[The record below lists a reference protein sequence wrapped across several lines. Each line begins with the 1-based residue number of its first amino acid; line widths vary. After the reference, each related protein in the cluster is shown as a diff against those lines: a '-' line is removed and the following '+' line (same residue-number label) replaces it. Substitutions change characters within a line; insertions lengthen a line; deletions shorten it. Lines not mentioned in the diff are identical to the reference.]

1 MDKKQSREE
10 WLKNLKS
17 DKGTPQ
23 WYEENKD
30 NLSPEDNLVYQ
41 VLQHVE
47 KHGVAPIIAHGAYGP
62 EEDTK
67 SNAWIEKVEFP
78 KEGGSYVKYYGCP
91 FRVKGISFAP
101 TVKAMQFPK
110 YMFAG
115 FIKDTWKNC
124 KLIFPILGILWL
136 VNRNGLLKLLD
147 QYLWEIIDVRI
158 MRNFIG
164 IRELIPFFEAAG
176 HENVAWLKQAVAA
189 AEENH
194 KVMYWPESWYNKC
207 EAEIHRCL
215 IESSKGEGIWESIF
229 ARLARFFRLFL
240 FIDNTYK
247 SRSQDAL
254 AEGKDI
260 YGTLDIFLRREN
272 VSRNRNTF
280 KFLKY
285 ILWFALLTS
294 PSLKRIITKFFKN
307 LDREK
312 VKMDEDDWYFAS
324 TYRSYNFRDLPY
336 PERRKHRE
344 EMNKKFGVVLWPI
357 VTKQTV

>member
-1 MDKKQSREE
+1 MNREE
-10 WLKNLKS
+10 WLKSLKS

-23 WYEENKD
+23 WYEENKG
-30 NLSPEDNLVYQ
+30 NLTPEDELMRQ

-47 KHGVAPIIAHGAYGP
+47 KFGVAPIIAHGAYGP
-62 EEDTK
+62 EEDAK

-78 KEGGSYVKYYGCP
+78 EKGGSFIKYYGCP

-124 KLIFPILGILWL
+124 KLIFPLLGILWFI
-136 VNRNGLLKLLD
+136 NRKGLLNLFD
-147 QYLWEIIDVRI
+147 QILWELIDVRI
-158 MRNFIG
+158 LRNWVLMRD
-164 IRELIPFFEAAG
+164 LIPFFEAAG
-176 HENVAWLKQAVAA
+176 HENVAQLKRHIADLELQ
-189 AEENH
+189 N

-215 IESSKGEGIWESIF
+215 IESAKGEGIWESIF

-240 FIDNTYK
+240 FLDNTYK

-254 AEGKDI
+254 SEGKDL
-260 YGTLDIFLRREN
+260 YGTLDVFLRREN

-280 KFLKY
+280 KFIKY
-285 ILWFALLTS
+285 ILWFCLLTS
-294 PSLKRIITKFFKN
+294 PALKRIIAKFFKD

-312 VKMDEDDWYFAS
+312 VKMDEDDWYFAA

-336 PERRKHRE
+336 KERRAYRE
-344 EMNKKFGVVLWPI
+344 DMNKKHSVVLWPI
-357 VTKQTV
+357 VTP